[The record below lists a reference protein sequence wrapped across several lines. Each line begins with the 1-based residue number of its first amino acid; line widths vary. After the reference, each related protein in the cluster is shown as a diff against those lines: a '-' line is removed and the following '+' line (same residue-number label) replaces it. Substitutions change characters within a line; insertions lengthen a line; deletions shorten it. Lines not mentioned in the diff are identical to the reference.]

1 MEPVGW
7 VVLGVLLVVAVTE
20 LAPRVH
26 VSAPLLLVLVGVAVS
41 FLPAVPAIEVRPEWV
56 LGIVLPPLLYSAAV
70 AMPTM
75 DFRRDLTTIS
85 GLSVGLVLLSTAVVG
100 VALTR
105 LVPGIGLATGLA
117 VGAVISPTDA
127 VATSI
132 VRRAHVSPR
141 LVTVLEGESMLND
154 ATALVLLRSAIAAT
168 AATVT
173 LWNVTGH
180 FLWAVVSAVT
190 VGWLVGRA
198 NLAVRARISHATVNV
213 AISLVVPFVAYLP
226 TEHLGGS
233 GLVAAVTAGLVT
245 GHDAPKRLRA
255 EDRLNEQAVWRT
267 LELLIESGVFLVM
280 GLELFGLVRTV
291 RDEHGSLLRAVMVG
305 VAAGALVLVVRSAF
319 VVPSLWLQRRRVRR
333 GVHVRDRLSQVEGA
347 LTARREAERSL
358 PRPEGMDTRQLA
370 QVTAARRTRLTRL
383 RRLISDIDYLA
394 AEAFGWREG
403 VLLVWAGMR
412 GAVTLAAVQSLPAST
427 PSRSALVLIAF
438 VVAGGTLL
446 VQGGTLP
453 WLVRVLGLSR
463 DPYADLAAERLALHH
478 ELVAAVRTRLDKP
491 DLRRPDGTEYS
502 TAMLERARQREAA
515 TVADP
520 DLPEEEAR
528 EASEQTRA
536 EFRDLRVEILE
547 TRRARLLRLRD
558 EGAYS
563 SQSLDQALRVL
574 DAEQIGVEMRG
585 GAIG

>member
-41 FLPAVPAIEVRPEWV
+41 FLPAVPAISVDPRWV

-85 GLSVGLVLLSTAVVG
+85 ELSVGLVLLSTAVVG
-100 VALTR
+100 VALTH

-127 VATSI
+127 VATTI
-132 VRRAHVSPR
+132 VRRARVSPR

-173 LWNVTGH
+173 LWSVTGR
-180 FLWAVVSAVT
+180 FLWAVVSAVGI
-190 VGWLVGRA
+190 GWLVGRV
-198 NLAVRARISHATVNV
+198 NLSVRARIGHPTVNV

-267 LELLIESGVFLVM
+267 LELLIESAVFLVM
-280 GLELFGLVRTV
+280 GLQLFGLVRDV
-291 RDEHGSLLRAVMVG
+291 RGEHGSLVRALVVG
-305 VAAGALVLVVRSAF
+305 VLAGMLVLVVRSAF

-333 GVHVRDRLSQVEGA
+333 GMQVRDRLSEAEGQLA
-347 LTARREAERSL
+347 ARRAAARTQ
-358 PRPEGMDTRQLA
+358 PRPPGMDTEQLA
-370 QVTAARRTRLTRL
+370 QVQAARRTRLTRV

-394 AEAFGWREG
+394 AESFGWREG

-412 GAVTLAAVQSLPAST
+412 GAVTVAAVQSLPAST
-427 PSRSALVLIAF
+427 PSRSTLVLIGF

-446 VQGGTLP
+446 LQGGTLP
-453 WLVRVLGLSR
+453 WLVRVLHLSR
-463 DPYADLAAERLALHH
+463 DPDADLAAERMALHV
-478 ELVAAVRTRLDKP
+478 ELVAAVRARLDKP
-491 DLRRPDGTEYS
+491 DLRRPDGSPYPDD
-502 TAMLERARQREAA
+502 MLDRARQREAA

-520 DLPEEEAR
+520 DLPEDEAL

-536 EFRDLRVEILE
+536 QFRDLRLEILQA
-547 TRRARLLRLRD
+547 RRARLLRLRD

-585 GAIG
+585 GSAG